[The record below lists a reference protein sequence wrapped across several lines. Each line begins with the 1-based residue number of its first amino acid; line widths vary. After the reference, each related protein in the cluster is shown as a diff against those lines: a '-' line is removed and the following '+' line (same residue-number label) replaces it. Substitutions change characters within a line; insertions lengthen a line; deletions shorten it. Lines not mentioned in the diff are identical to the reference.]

1 MLKILVVEDNKD
13 LNTILVKRLEHEGF
27 SVGSLVD
34 GYALLSHLMD
44 GEEPD
49 AVILDLMLPGR
60 SGLELLNTMVSKW
73 KKARIFI
80 FSAHS
85 EYEKRHMLRECNI
98 SGYICKSDGID
109 KLIEKIKAEFEESG
123 EGEEE

>member
-1 MLKILVVEDNKD
+1 VD
-13 LNTILVKRLEHEGF
+13 
-27 SVGSLVD
+27 SLAD
-34 GYALLSHLMD
+34 GYALLSRLKD

-49 AVILDLMLPGR
+49 AVVLDLMLPGR

-73 KKARIFI
+73 KRTRIFI

-85 EYEKRHMLRECNI
+85 EYEKRHVLKERNI

-109 KLIEKIKAEFEESG
+109 KLIEKIKAEFEQSEDSD
-123 EGEEE
+123 EE

>member
-1 MLKILVVEDNKD
+1 MIKILVVEDNKD
-13 LNTILVKRLEHEGF
+13 LNMILVKRLEHEGF
-27 SVGSLVD
+27 LVDSLTD
-34 GYALLSHLMD
+34 GYALLGRLKD

-60 SGLELLNTMVSKW
+60 SGLELLNTIVSRWSKT
-73 KKARIFI
+73 RVFI

-85 EYEKRHMLRECNI
+85 QYEKRHILKDHQI

-109 KLIEKIKAEFEESG
+109 KLIEKIKFEFEEPG
-123 EGEEE
+123 DNDNR